1 LGQRESCQFEG
12 DADLE
17 KDIAIVECA
26 GYDPETIQEAVNRL
40 VQLLGGWETFVKP
53 GENIVIKPNLLM
65 RKSPDE
71 AVTTHPA
78 VIEAAARSV
87 IGAGGRAILA
97 DSPGGPFNAR
107 ILQWVYKGCGLTEA
121 ASRSGAIL
129 NINTAETTV
138 KVPAGGILAG
148 ITILEEVARAD
159 GVVSISKLK
168 THGLTRMTGA
178 VKNLFGVIPGLK
190 KAEYH
195 FRMPGVEEFSAMLV
209 DVARTVS
216 PRLHIIDAVTG
227 MEGEGPSGGDPVH
240 IGLLLAG
247 TCPFTLDLVAA
258 ALVGIRPNE
267 VPTIAVSIKRGYISG
282 DIKNVRLLG
291 DPVSLPRLRFRLP
304 PKSVDIDL
312 LKANSR
318 GRLPGWLISALNRRL
333 RPYPVFNRET
343 CKVCGECARICPAGA
358 IGIDKKIP
366 VPDLDRCI
374 RCFCCQ
380 ELCPQRAVKI
390 NRPWLGRVLF
400 K

>member
-1 LGQRESCQFEG
+1 
-12 DADLE
+12 
-17 KDIAIVECA
+17 
-26 GYDPETIQEAVNRL
+26 
-40 VQLLGGWETFVKP
+40 
-53 GENIVIKPNLLM
+53 M

-71 AVTTHPA
+71 AVTTHPK

-87 IGAGGRAILA
+87 INAGGKAVVA
-97 DSPGGPFNAR
+97 ESPGGPFNAR
-107 ILQWVYKGCGLTEA
+107 VLQWVYKGCGLTEA
-121 ASRSGAIL
+121 AARSGAVL
-129 NINTAETTV
+129 NFNTAETTV

-148 ITILEEVARAD
+148 VTILEEVARAD
-159 GVVSISKLK
+159 GIVSISKLK

-195 FRMPGVEEFSAMLV
+195 FRMPRAEEFSAMLV
-209 DVARTVS
+209 DVARAVS
-216 PRLHIIDAVTG
+216 PRLHIIDAVVG
-227 MEGEGPSGGDPVH
+227 MEGEGPSGGEPVH

-247 TCPFTLDLVAA
+247 ACPFTLDLVAA
-258 ALVGIRPNE
+258 ALVGIKAKE

-282 DIKNVRLLG
+282 DITKVRLLG
-291 DPVSLPRLRFRLP
+291 DPVSLPRLRIRVP
-304 PKSVDIDL
+304 PEARDFDL

-318 GRLPGWLISALNRRL
+318 GSLPEWLISSINRRL
-333 RPYPVFNRET
+333 RPYPGFSQEI
-343 CKVCGECARICPAGA
+343 CIGCGECSRICPAGA
-358 IGIDKKIP
+358 ISMDKKIP
-366 VPDLDRCI
+366 SPELDKCI

>member
-1 LGQRESCQFEG
+1 MQ
-12 DADLE
+12 D
-17 KDIAIVECA
+17 
-26 GYDPETIQEAVNRL
+26 AVNRL
-40 VQLLGGWETFVKP
+40 VQLLGGWDVFVKP

-78 VIEAAARSV
+78 VIEAAARS
-87 IGAGGRAILA
+87 IIEAGGRAVLA
-97 DSPGGPFNAR
+97 DSPGGPLNAR

-121 ASRSGAIL
+121 AARSGVIL
-129 NINTAETTV
+129 NFNTVETTV

-148 ITILEEVARAD
+148 ITVLEEIAQAN

-190 KAEYH
+190 KMEYH

-216 PRLHIIDAVTG
+216 PRLHIIDAVVG
-227 MEGEGPSGGDPVH
+227 MEGEGPSGGEPVH

-247 TCPFTLDLVAA
+247 ACPFTLDLVAA
-258 ALVGIRPNE
+258 ALVGIRPE
-267 VPTIAVSIKRGYISG
+267 DVPTIAVSIKRGYISG
-282 DIKNVRLLG
+282 DIKKVRLLG
-291 DPVSLPRLRFRLP
+291 DAVSLPRLRFRVP
-304 PKSVDIDL
+304 PKAIDFDL

-318 GRLPGWLISALNRRL
+318 GNLPGWLISGLNRRL
-333 RPYPVFNRET
+333 RPHPVFDRDT
-343 CKVCGECARICPAGA
+343 CISCGECARICPAGA
-358 IGIDKKIP
+358 ISIDKKFP

>member
-1 LGQRESCQFEG
+1 LR
-12 DADLE
+12 DV
-17 KDIAIVECA
+17 AIVECSS
-26 GYDPETIQEAVNRL
+26 YDPETVQDAVNRL
-40 VQLLGGWETFVKP
+40 VQLLGGWEAFVKP
-53 GENIVIKPNLLM
+53 GETIVIKPNLLM

-71 AVTTHPA
+71 AVTTHPT

-87 IGAGGRAILA
+87 INAGGKAVVA
-97 DSPGGPFNAR
+97 ESPGGPMNTR
-107 ILQWVYKGCGLTEA
+107 VLHWVYKGCGLTEA
-121 ASRSGAIL
+121 AARSGAVL
-129 NINTAETTV
+129 NFNTAETTV

-148 ITILEEVARAD
+148 VTVLEEVARAD
-159 GVVSISKLK
+159 GIVSISKLK

-195 FRMPGVEEFSAMLV
+195 FRMPGAEEFSAMLV
-209 DVARTVS
+209 DVARAVS
-216 PRLHIIDAVTG
+216 PRLHVIDAVTG
-227 MEGEGPSGGDPVH
+227 MEGEGPSGGEPVH

-258 ALVGIRPNE
+258 ALVGINAEE

-282 DIKNVRLLG
+282 DITKARLLG
-291 DPVSLPRLRFRLP
+291 DPVSLPRLRIRVP
-304 PKSVDIDL
+304 PKARDFDL

-318 GRLPGWLISALNRRL
+318 GSLPGWLINSINRRL
-333 RPYPVFNRET
+333 RPYPGFSQEI
-343 CKVCGECARICPAGA
+343 CIGCGECSRICPAGA
-358 IGIDKKIP
+358 ISMDKKIP
-366 VPDLDRCI
+366 SPELDKCI